1 MLRIDTIRS
10 ASSAQA
16 NWEEKTKETIAA
28 IGSSCIAAVP
38 SEKPATSFDWYI
50 SVRDAKLLW
59 SLKPV
64 KKYFEFMGGH
74 MEMASSP
81 ASSVVFGASE
91 CAHGIRQPS
100 DYLYS
105 RDIIFQDHMWSV
117 SASEVAIKWM
127 WTCPPVPTVF

>member
-1 MLRIDTIRS
+1 MPI
-10 ASSAQA
+10 
-16 NWEEKTKETIAA
+16 KE
-28 IGSSCIAAVP
+28 
-38 SEKPATSFDWYI
+38 
-50 SVRDAKLLW
+50 
-59 SLKPV
+59 
-64 KKYFEFMGGH
+64 YFEALGGH

-105 RDIIFQDHMWSV
+105 RDMWSV

-127 WTCPPVPTVF
+127 WTCPPVPTFF